1 MGIDTILHSI
11 VLSVL
16 VLPNGFQPLHLSV
29 LDFESSVSCNSTIR
43 VDECLIILTGF
54 WVVHSKVYPH
64 PLKPQSCYSSRE
76 LLAYSCSTNNANVAV
91 FSNFGF
97 GVCERTRI
105 SNFWIKSSV
114 FYQLKY
120 TDISSDFLYG
130 SQKTI
135 CILLFTYDYV
145 LPKLNHYFLD
155 ICSLQNIL
163 FQLLSLL

>member
-1 MGIDTILHSI
+1 MSVLYEGKLNEINIYMGIDTILHSI

-76 LLAYSCSTNNANVAV
+76 LLAYSCSTNNPNVAV

-97 GVCERTRI
+97 GLPSGIWIHTVRI
-105 SNFWIKSSV
+105 LSSV
-114 FYQLKY
+114 SLPIGLLG
-120 TDISSDFLYG
+120 DI
-130 SQKTI
+130 
-135 CILLFTYDYV
+135 
-145 LPKLNHYFLD
+145 LNHLAGFSSAQSR
-155 ICSLQNIL
+155 CSVIWNFI
-163 FQLLSLL
+163 FNF